1 MACFLQPRVQKPG
14 RRGRQSDRRG
24 TQGQPV
30 DHQHQV
36 SPHTPCLYLIMGGHM
51 MRSVLRR
58 VIMGSLFA
66 VSSTTSWALRAARHS
81 PRHSRSTRLSPT
93 SSKPAYAWSHYGGC
107 MDLFL
112 ELITIMGTSSFLLQ
126 PRSQRPGPARQ
137 RRDQVRLGRPRR
149 QPPALKSWPPPRI
162 LYFAPRPIKFPSQIT
177 VHRSICRFIGVWQQE
192 SQSQRPQRDSN
203 TGQSPQLCPGFSRRR
218 LAPPDHPTPGA
229 PAPVVAASQYSL

>member
-1 MACFLQPRVQKPG
+1 MSLWGPFLQSRVERSG
-14 RRGRQSDRRG
+14 RRGRQGDRRG
-24 TQGQPV
+24 PQGQHL

-36 SPHTPCLYLIMGGHM
+36 SPYAPCLYLIMGGGHG
-51 MRSVLRR
+51 SILRNY
-58 VIMGSLFA
+58 
-66 VSSTTSWALRAARHS
+66 HD
-81 PRHSRSTRLSPT
+81 
-93 SSKPAYAWSHYGGC
+93 YGP
-107 MDLFL
+107 
-112 ELITIMGTSSFLLQ
+112 SSFLLQ
-126 PRSQRPGPARQ
+126 PRGQRPGPARQ